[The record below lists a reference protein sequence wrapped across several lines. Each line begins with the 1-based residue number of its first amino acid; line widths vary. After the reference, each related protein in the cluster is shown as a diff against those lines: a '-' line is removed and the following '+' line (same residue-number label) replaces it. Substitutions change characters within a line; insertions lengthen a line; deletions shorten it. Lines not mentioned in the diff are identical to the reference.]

1 MEGVG
6 ESCCHCVPPGEWVW
20 GAAEEVR
27 GRTMAGSQR
36 WLHQVPGGGGGTGYP
51 SLRVRGAWVVEAG
64 QGRGPLGGGGPKTGP
79 QSPPASSDLPHEV
92 TLEGT
97 FLSLVT
103 MGWIWFLS
111 CSL

>member
-1 MEGVG
+1 MWKLCKEGALWVGVG
-6 ESCCHCVPPGEWVW
+6 
-20 GAAEEVR
+20 A
-27 GRTMAGSQR
+27 
-36 WLHQVPGGGGGTGYP
+36 
-51 SLRVRGAWVVEAG
+51 
-64 QGRGPLGGGGPKTGP
+64 PKTGP
-79 QSPPASSDLPHEV
+79 QSLPASSDLPHEV

>member
-20 GAAEEVR
+20 GAAEEVQ
-27 GRTMAGSQR
+27 GEDDAGSQR
-36 WLHQVPGGGGGTGYP
+36 WLHRLPQPQGEGSLGCGSWARKGP
-51 SLRVRGAWVVEAG
+51 SGW
-64 QGRGPLGGGGPKTGP
+64 GGGPKTGP
-79 QSPPASSDLPHEV
+79 QSLPASSDLPNEV

-97 FLSLVT
+97 FLSPVT